1 MKLLRALLIAVIV
14 TSLTACFGGEE
25 EVSPADEAEEE
36 KEVEIEYEEIE
47 EEEENHE
54 DTLSE
59 SQEDVVN
66 LDDINPIPE
75 TIEELA
81 SQMPG
86 PFAGES
92 NPYEV
97 TEELEEKMSLLG
109 PMSDNPTDEE
119 YELYLRYVYW
129 LFADDYINPQDVI
142 RKWEFASSG
151 SPELPDDRFQFK
163 ENYNVEILL
172 DASGSMGAYVGN
184 RTQMDIAKEAI
195 QSFMAEV
202 PEAANVSLRVYG
214 HEGSSSASD
223 KELSCAGIEQV
234 YGFAPYDETEFQ
246 EALNQFEPRG
256 WTPLADALEQS
267 REALSEY
274 DASNHTNLI
283 YVVSDGIE
291 TCDGDPV
298 KVAQS
303 LAESNAQPIINII
316 GFHTDAEAQRQLE
329 EMAEVTDGIFA
340 TARDEDELKREFERA
355 EEVLKAWE
363 DWKEDNLR
371 EIELQEIYN
380 QSDINNTRVNWRTRN
395 TTTSVTLH
403 QVFDILWMEFN
414 YLTLDQKNEL
424 INKKDQMFDVFE
436 GLVEELDEQMEEVSE
451 QTIEDA
457 KKSIEEQFNRRVNE

>member
-1 MKLLRALLIAVIV
+1 MKFFNIIIIVLLMI
-14 TSLTACFGGEE
+14 LTACFGGEE
-25 EVSPADEAEEE
+25 EVSPVDETEEE
-36 KEVEIEYEEIE
+36 KEVEIEYEEID

-54 DTLSE
+54 DTSSE
-59 SQEDVVN
+59 SQEDVVK
-66 LDDINPIPE
+66 LDDIDPIP
-75 TIEELA
+75 TDIKGLA
-81 SQMPG
+81 TQTGG
-86 PFAGES
+86 PFERADNLWDMEE
-92 NPYEV
+92 EV
-97 TEELEEKMSLLG
+97 TEKMDSIG
-109 PMSDNPTDEE
+109 SMSDNPSDEE
-119 YELYLRYVYW
+119 YELYLRYLYSLVAENYP
-129 LFADDYINPQDVI
+129 NPEDAVK
-142 RKWEFASSG
+142 KWEFSSFG
-151 SPELPDDRFQFK
+151 SPDLPDEKFHFK

-303 LAESNAQPIINII
+303 LAESNAQPI
-316 GFHTDAEAQRQLE
+316 
-329 EMAEVTDGIFA
+329 
-340 TARDEDELKREFERA
+340 
-355 EEVLKAWE
+355 
-363 DWKEDNLR
+363 
-371 EIELQEIYN
+371 
-380 QSDINNTRVNWRTRN
+380 
-395 TTTSVTLH
+395 
-403 QVFDILWMEFN
+403 
-414 YLTLDQKNEL
+414 
-424 INKKDQMFDVFE
+424 
-436 GLVEELDEQMEEVSE
+436 
-451 QTIEDA
+451 
-457 KKSIEEQFNRRVNE
+457 

>member
-1 MKLLRALLIAVIV
+1 MKLLRTILILVIV
-14 TSLTACFGGEE
+14 VSLTACFGGEE
-25 EVSPADEAEEE
+25 EVSPADETEEE

-54 DTLSE
+54 DTSTE

-66 LDDINPIPE
+66 LDDIDPIPE
-75 TIEELA
+75 TIEGLA

-86 PFAGES
+86 PFANEG
-92 NPYEV
+92 YVRDIIDEV
-97 TEELEEKMSLLG
+97 ADKMEVLG
-109 PMSDNPTDEE
+109 PMSDNPSEEE
-119 YELYLRYVYW
+119 YELYLRHLYW
-129 LFADDYINPQDVI
+129 LFAEDYENPRDVI
-142 RKWEFASSG
+142 RKWEFAISG
-151 SPELPDDRFQFK
+151 TPESPDDRFQFK

-234 YGFAPYDETEFQ
+234 YGFASYDESDFQ

-267 REALSEY
+267 REALAEY

-283 YVVSDGIE
+283 YIVSDGIE

-303 LAESNAQPIINII
+303 LAESNAQPII
-316 GFHTDAEAQRQLE
+316 
-329 EMAEVTDGIFA
+329 
-340 TARDEDELKREFERA
+340 
-355 EEVLKAWE
+355 
-363 DWKEDNLR
+363 
-371 EIELQEIYN
+371 
-380 QSDINNTRVNWRTRN
+380 
-395 TTTSVTLH
+395 
-403 QVFDILWMEFN
+403 
-414 YLTLDQKNEL
+414 
-424 INKKDQMFDVFE
+424 
-436 GLVEELDEQMEEVSE
+436 
-451 QTIEDA
+451 
-457 KKSIEEQFNRRVNE
+457 